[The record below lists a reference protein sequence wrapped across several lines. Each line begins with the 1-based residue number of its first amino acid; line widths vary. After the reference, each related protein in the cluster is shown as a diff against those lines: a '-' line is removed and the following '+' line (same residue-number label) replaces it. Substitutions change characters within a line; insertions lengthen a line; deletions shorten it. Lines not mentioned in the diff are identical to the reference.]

1 MSQSESNANR
11 GPAPLHRYRPL
22 AVGAAGLVALPVAMH
37 LMGLSTNTATQ
48 VVCLAIAALGLN
60 MLVGFTGLTSFGHS
74 AWFGIGAYAAAISQK
89 HWFAGQ
95 IALPLAFAV
104 VCVAALSALVGVLI
118 LRRRGVYFALLTLAL
133 VALTYTVAFRWT
145 ALTGGED
152 GLGGLARGGFA
163 AVPLDNGNVYYA
175 FVALVAFGVLYGLLR
190 VTRSPFGH
198 VLVAIRE
205 NQQRATFQGYHVDRY
220 RLAVFVL
227 SAAVTGLGGALL
239 AFLNYL
245 VSAESVSVA
254 FSGELLAMV
263 VIGGMHHILG
273 PALGVLF
280 YILFRELFSIW
291 TGNWLLWF
299 GMVFVG
305 FVLFSPEGL
314 TGIWAKIR
322 RRLRPPPEESAAM
335 SGRRITEG
343 LPLPA
348 CLRPAGT
355 QGPVLEVDAIA
366 RHFGGIRAVSD
377 ASLAVRA
384 GEIHALIGPNGAGKT
399 TLFNVASGMFAP
411 DAGKVMLHG
420 QRIDGREAHEI
431 CRQGL
436 ARSFQITNL
445 FKGLSIYENLRL
457 SLQARHPARFNAWR
471 DVDSYPEIHA
481 ETAELVKFLGLEGIE
496 GIQGGELSYGGQRLV
511 DLGIALG
518 SKPRVLM
525 LDEPLAGL
533 AAAERER
540 VSGLVRKVAAD
551 IPVLIVE
558 HDIDRVLGF
567 SQTVTVMNQ
576 GEVLMSGTPEEV
588 RKDRRVQEVY
598 TGSGTPPRATRAAQG
613 AADATGAARG
623 APDATGAAPEP
634 GAASGPARAHTPLLR
649 FERVNTFYGKSHILT
664 DATLDVRAGEIVALL
679 GRNGAGK
686 STLLKS
692 IAGLVPPASG
702 TVEYDGRDIA
712 RMPAPDI
719 ARLGIGYVPQGRGLF
734 AGMTVAENLALG
746 RLARATDGKNG
757 VVWSEQRIFEYFPR
771 LEERMHVAADYLSG
785 GEQQMAAVARALSG
799 NVKLLLLDEPFEGL
813 APSVVQELFR
823 VFDRLRGEASIVI
836 VEHNL
841 DLVLA
846 LADRVF
852 ALERGV
858 VFHQGPAEPL
868 LKDLDYRKQILWL

>member
-1 MSQSESNANR
+1 MSRNR
-11 GPAPLHRYRPL
+11 TLLIGLAALVLLPLLVRAL
-22 AVGAAGLVALPVAMH
+22 GLGV
-37 LMGLSTNTATQ
+37 NTATQ
-48 VVCLAIAALGLN
+48 IVTLAIAALGLN
-60 MLVGFTGLTSFGHS
+60 LLVGFTGLTSFGHS

-95 IALPLAFAV
+95 IGLPIAFSIAFVAL
-104 VCVAALSALVGVLI
+104 LSFLVGLLI
-118 LRRRGVYFALLTLAL
+118 LRRRGVYFALLTLAFA
-133 VALTYTVAFRWT
+133 ALTYTIAFRWT
-145 ALTGGED
+145 ELTGGED
-152 GLGGLARGGFA
+152 GLGGLARGGFQ
-163 AVPLDNGNVYYA
+163 AVPLDNHAVYYA
-175 FVALVAFGVLYGLLR
+175 FVALVAAGVLYGLLR

-205 NQQRATFQGYHVDRY
+205 NQQRATFQGYDVDRY
-220 RLAVFVL
+220 RLAAFVI
-227 SAAVTGLGGALL
+227 SAVVTGLGGALQ

-263 VIGGMHHILG
+263 VIGGMHQFLG
-273 PALGVLF
+273 PGLGVLF
-280 YILFRELFSIW
+280 YVAFRELFSIW

-299 GMVFVG
+299 GLVFVG

-335 SGRRITEG
+335 SRRKIYEG

-348 CLRPAGT
+348 CLRPELP
-355 QGPVLEVDAIA
+355 QGPVLELAAVEK
-366 RHFGGIRAVSD
+366 HFGGIRAVGG
-377 ASLAVRA
+377 ASLEVRA

-399 TLFNVASGMFAP
+399 TLFNVASGMFPP
-411 DAGKVMLHG
+411 DAGTVALHG
-420 QRIDGREAHEI
+420 TQVQGEEPHRICQR
-431 CRQGL
+431 GL

-445 FKGLSIYENLRL
+445 FKGLTIYENLRL
-457 SLQARHPARFNAWR
+457 ALQARHPARFNAWR
-471 DVDSYPEIHA
+471 DVDDIAEIHA
-481 ETAELVKFLGLEGIE
+481 ETRELVKFLGLEGIE
-496 GIQGGELSYGGQRLV
+496 EIQGGELSYGGQRLV

-518 SKPRVLM
+518 AKPRVLL

-540 VSGLVRKVAAD
+540 VSRLVKNVAAG

-576 GEVLMSGTPEEV
+576 GEVLMSGTPEAV
-588 RKDRRVQEVY
+588 RGDRRVQEVY
-598 TGSGTPPRATRAAQG
+598 TGTGTPPVSGSASAAG
-613 AADATGAARG
+613 G
-623 APDATGAAPEP
+623 E
-634 GAASGPARAHTPLLR
+634 PLLR
-649 FERVNTFYGKSHILT
+649 FESVNAFYGKSHILA
-664 DATLDVRAGEIVALL
+664 DATLDVREGEIVALL

-686 STLLKS
+686 TTLLKTLN
-692 IAGLVPPASG
+692 GLVPAASG
-702 TVEYDGRDIA
+702 AIEYEGRDIA
-712 RMPAPDI
+712 GLPAHEI

-746 RLARATDGKNG
+746 RLARSTDGRHG
-757 VVWSEQRIFEYFPR
+757 VAWSEERIFEYFPR
-771 LEERMHVAADYLSG
+771 LQERMHVAADYLSG

-799 NVKLLLLDEPFEGL
+799 NVRLLLLDEPFEGL
-813 APSVVQELFR
+813 APSIVQELFG
-823 VFDRLRGEASIVI
+823 VFDRLRGQTSIVI

-852 ALERGV
+852 ALERGA

-868 LKDLDYRKQILWL
+868 LKDLDYRKRILWL